1 MAKRKQLDK
10 NLTDRFSRR
19 KGRQRQ
25 EGVKELRVFFLIV
38 CEGEKTEPNYFKSFP
53 GQVEEFV
60 LDLQFGGGGISTIKV
75 VDEAIKLR
83 DKSPQRF
90 DRVWAVFDKDS
101 FKEADFN
108 TAIHKGEQ
116 NGIGCAW
123 SNEAF
128 ELWYLLHF
136 QYRNT
141 PMSRSDYANAIS
153 KAINDKQS
161 SGKPFRYAKN
171 SKNMHEILLQHG
183 SEEEAIENAKR
194 LHKTHTGTAYALHNP
209 CTTVYKLVEELRGK
223 DPQLNQEIKNK
234 YEEGE

>member
-10 NLTDRFSRR
+10 NLTDKFS
-19 KGRQRQ
+19 KKTSRQRR
-25 EGVKELRVFFLIV
+25 EGVKELKVFFLIV
-38 CEGEKTEPNYFKSFP
+38 CEGEKTEPNYFRSFP

-60 LDLQFGGGGISTIKV
+60 FDLQFGGGGISTIKV

-83 DKSPQRF
+83 DKSPQKF

-101 FKEADFN
+101 FKDADFN

-116 NGIGCAW
+116 NGINCAW

-141 PMSRSDYANAIS
+141 PMSRNDYANAIAKS
-153 KAINDKQS
+153 VNDKQS
-161 SGKPFRYAKN
+161 TKSFRYVKN
-171 SKNMHEILLQHG
+171 SKNMHTILKQYG
-183 SEEEAIENAKR
+183 NEDDAIRNAKR
-194 LHKTHTGTAYALHNP
+194 LHKIQTGTVYAQYNP
-209 CTTVYKLVEELRGK
+209 CTTVYKLVEELRGR
-223 DPQLNQEIKNK
+223 DQQLNQEIKNK
-234 YEEGE
+234 YEKGE

>member
-10 NLTDRFSRR
+10 SLTDRFSQ
-19 KGRQRQ
+19 KKNRQRK

-60 LDLQFGGGGISTIKV
+60 LNLQFGGGGISTIKV

-83 DKSPQRF
+83 DKSPQLF

-101 FKEADFN
+101 FKDADFN

-116 NGIGCAW
+116 NGVNCAW

-141 PMSRSDYANAIS
+141 PMSRNDYANAIS
-153 KAINDKQS
+153 KAVNEKQKVKS
-161 SGKPFRYAKN
+161 FRYTKN
-171 SKNMHEILLQHG
+171 SKEIYKVLQQDG
-183 SEEEAIENAKR
+183 NEDDAIRNAKK
-194 LHKTHTGTAYALHNP
+194 LYDTHTEATSALQNP
-209 CTTVYKLVEELRGK
+209 CTTVYKLVEELRGRNAL
-223 DPQLNQEIKNK
+223 LNEEIKQK
-234 YEEGE
+234 YEKGE

>member
-1 MAKRKQLDK
+1 MAKRNQLDK
-10 NLTDRFSRR
+10 NLTNRFSPR

-60 LDLQFGGGGISTIKV
+60 FDLKFGGGGISTIKV
-75 VDEAIKLR
+75 VDEAIRLR
-83 DKSPQRF
+83 DKSSQKF

-101 FKEADFN
+101 FKVADFN

-116 NGIGCAW
+116 NGVNCAW

-141 PMSRSDYANAIS
+141 SMSRSDYANTIS
-153 KAINDKQS
+153 KAINDKQN
-161 SGKPFRYAKN
+161 GKSFRYAKN
-171 SKNMHEILLQHG
+171 SKTMYEVLQQFG
-183 SEEEAIENAKR
+183 NEEDAIKNAKK
-194 LHKTHTGTAYALHNP
+194 LHGIHSGTAYARHNP

-223 DPQLNQEIKNK
+223 DSQLNQEIKSK
-234 YEEGE
+234 YEKGE